1 MSGNPKISSL
11 ACTSACL
18 LAAVVASNLL
28 TMTTAAS
35 QAPAKPAADAA
46 HRPTKGATPTPLARA
61 ARTPWGAPDLQ
72 GVWAS
77 DDARSVPMQ
86 RPPEFAGR
94 DLLTDAEFAERTK
107 RDDETRSDTKNAAGT
122 FVGEVG
128 TRTFRQTSLVVDP
141 PDGRIPPSTSEA
153 QRRTAAT
160 AMERSRLPLS
170 WEDRSISDRCIT
182 RGGVAIMPGL
192 YGNGIWIVQ
201 NPDYVAINYEMIHET
216 RLIPLSSHP
225 HLAPRVRQY
234 MGDSR
239 GRWEGDT
246 LVVDTTNF
254 TDKTA
259 VAGTPTSEALRV
271 VERIT
276 RAGADTLLYQVTYDD
291 PNTWVK
297 PWTVAVPLTTQQG
310 YEIYSYECHEG
321 NYALRNILNAA
332 RTEERAVQKAL
343 EQGLE
348 PPPPSQW
355 QGNTGLLPD
364 DPSFGRRR

>member
-11 ACTSACL
+11 ACASACL
-18 LAAVVASNLL
+18 LAAVVASNRL
-28 TMTTAAS
+28 TMTPAAS

-46 HRPTKGATPTPLARA
+46 RRTTKGATPTPLARA
-61 ARTPWGAPDLQ
+61 AGTPWGAPDLQ
-72 GVWAS
+72 GVWTS

-86 RPPEFAGR
+86 RPPELAGR
-94 DLLTDAEFAERTK
+94 DLLTDAEFAERTR

-170 WEDRSISDRCIT
+170 WEDRSITDRCIT
-182 RGGVAIMPGL
+182 RGG
-192 YGNGIWIVQ
+192 
-201 NPDYVAINYEMIHET
+201 VAINYEMIHET

-239 GRWEGDT
+239 GHWEGDT
-246 LVVDTTNF
+246 LVIDTTNF
-254 TDKTA
+254 MDKTA

-276 RAGADTLLYQVTYDD
+276 RVGTDTLLYQVTYDD

>member
-1 MSGNPKISSL
+1 
-11 ACTSACL
+11 
-18 LAAVVASNLL
+18 
-28 TMTTAAS
+28 
-35 QAPAKPAADAA
+35 
-46 HRPTKGATPTPLARA
+46 
-61 ARTPWGAPDLQ
+61 
-72 GVWAS
+72 
-77 DDARSVPMQ
+77 
-86 RPPEFAGR
+86 
-94 DLLTDAEFAERTK
+94 
-107 RDDETRSDTKNAAGT
+107 
-122 FVGEVG
+122 
-128 TRTFRQTSLVVDP
+128 
-141 PDGRIPPSTSEA
+141 
-153 QRRTAAT
+153 
-160 AMERSRLPLS
+160 MERSRLPLS

-192 YGNGIWIVQ
+192 YGNGIRIVQ

-259 VAGTPTSEALRV
+259 
-271 VERIT
+271 
-276 RAGADTLLYQVTYDD
+276 
-291 PNTWVK
+291 
-297 PWTVAVPLTTQQG
+297 VAVPLTTQQG